1 VSLFYGLFA
10 GPHSKCSSAAAIVTS
25 TDVSLPYIAMATGSA
40 NKAANPLAHWIT
52 GPTRS
57 GKTQQLI
64 EFASETGAPQ
74 RQPLLIFAANGDNR
88 MRLAERLTEE
98 LSDRVATFTTSPAG
112 FIQDEII
119 LFWPL
124 LVQQL
129 DAVQAQF
136 PLKLRPENEQV
147 LATELWQQSLE
158 DGRLQVEGW
167 RESRMV
173 RRSLD
178 FLQLASQA
186 GVPTEGIPAML
197 KAGMPSS
204 LAPAVLW
211 DNVGEALTN
220 WQNWCLQRGF
230 LTYGIMSMLYWQHL
244 LPMRQYQLQLFARF
258 KGVLADDVDEYPAI
272 SAAIFSKFIEAKRPC
287 LLTYNPQ
294 GKVRLGLGADP
305 DALLPLA
312 ARCQTTELDL
322 PTTDSLGKWGDTFTQ
337 WVEDPLAIPALP
349 EEVSLL
355 QATSRGQMLRIT
367 AEAIALAI
375 ESGQAQPDEIA
386 VIGPG
391 LDAIG
396 RYSLIEILSSRGIA
410 LESLNDQRPLVSSP
424 RVRALLALLAL
435 MYPGLGRLVD
445 RDAIA
450 EMLVILSQASTTLSL
465 RPPNSPS
472 AETMKE
478 RTLSAA
484 VDGVLPQA
492 TGWFD
497 LTTIDPV
504 RAELIADNCFI
515 PDIENPRLL
524 PAETFAR
531 WDRLGHQTVTAYNR
545 ILSWITEQQ
554 QTQERQLALNP
565 RKPPKPIFIID
576 RIIQDFLWRGNNL
589 PYDQLATLRELTETA
604 QYFWEVED
612 RLNLTDKSR
621 TKSNKPALSDVGRF
635 IQLIQKG
642 TVSANPYPVN
652 PLSLGHKGVTLS
664 TIYQYRAQR
673 LSHRWQFWL
682 DAGSP
687 LWASSAGEL
696 FGAPLFLQSWPGR
709 QITLVEM
716 EAANEA
722 NLSRTLHDL
731 LGRTKEKV
739 LLCHSELAL
748 TGQEQMGPLLSLV
761 GSAQPADDSLM
772 AITA

>member
-1 VSLFYGLFA
+1 MTTRSPREGINRPA
-10 GPHSKCSSAAAIVTS
+10 R
-25 TDVSLPYIAMATGSA
+25 
-40 NKAANPLAHWIT
+40 WIS
-52 GPTRS
+52 GVTRS

-64 EFASETGAPQ
+64 AFANETGAPQ

-88 MRLAERLTEE
+88 ITLAERLTEG
-98 LSDRVATFTTSPAG
+98 LSDRVATFTTTPAG
-112 FIQDEII
+112 FIQDEIV

-124 LVQQL
+124 LVQQVES
-129 DAVQAQF
+129 VQAQF

-147 LATELWQQSLE
+147 LATELWRQRLD
-158 DGRLQVEGW
+158 DGRLQVDGW

-186 GVPTEGIPAML
+186 GVPIEEIPEML
-197 KAGMPSS
+197 KAGMPGS
-204 LAPAVLW
+204 LAPAILW
-211 DNVGEALTN
+211 DNVGAALVD

-230 LTYGIMSMLYWQHL
+230 LTYGIMSMLYWRYL
-244 LPMRQYQLQLFARF
+244 LPIRQYQLQLFARF

-287 LLTYNPQ
+287 LFTYNPQ

-305 DALLPLA
+305 DALLPLS
-312 ARCQTTELDL
+312 ARCQTTELD
-322 PTTDSLGKWGDTFTQ
+322 PPKTDSLGKWGDAFAQ
-337 WVEDPLAIPALP
+337 WVEDPLAIPTMP

-367 AEAIALAI
+367 AEAIARAI
-375 ESGQAQPDEIA
+375 ESGQARTDEVA

-396 RYSLIEILSSRGIA
+396 RYSLIEILSNRGIP

-424 RVRALLALLAL
+424 MVRALLSLLAL
-435 MYPGLGRLVD
+435 IYPGLGRLVD

-450 EMLVILSQASTTLSL
+450 EMLVVLSQATSTIPHFPINQHNTVHRQQGVFPPSPTQEDSTEPPAPSRAEAPALSG
-465 RPPNSPS
+465 
-472 AETMKE
+472 AE
-478 RTLSAA
+478 
-484 VDGVLPQA
+484 
-492 TGWFD
+492 GWFD
-497 LTTIDPV
+497 LTDIDPV
-504 RAELIADNCFI
+504 RAELLADNCFV
-515 PDIENPRLL
+515 PDIDNPHLL

-531 WDRLGHQTVTAYNR
+531 WDRLGHQTVNAYNR
-545 ILSWITEQQ
+545 ILGWITGQKQ
-554 QTQERQLALNP
+554 SQERQLALNP
-565 RKPPKPIFIID
+565 RKPLKPVFIID
-576 RIIQDFLWRGNNL
+576 RIIQDFLWRGSSL

-621 TKSNKPALSDVGRF
+621 LQTENKKLSDVGRF

-652 PLSLGHKGVTLS
+652 PLSLARKGVTLS

-673 LSHRWQFWL
+673 LNHRWQFWL

-709 QITLVEM
+709 QITLIEM

-731 LGRTKEKV
+731 LGRTKEKLV
-739 LLCHSELAL
+739 LCHSDLAL
-748 TGQEQMGPLLSLV
+748 TGQEQMGPLISLV
-761 GSAQPADDSLM
+761 GAAHQWDEPLLLVS
-772 AITA
+772 T